1 MNRTKK
7 GGRVAGVPNK
17 LSGQIRQSIANLLE
31 SNFDNLQ
38 NDLDKLT
45 PGTRLKVLIEFYKM
59 ILPKVIDI
67 EDNQENFNPITVV
80 HIIKDNDGNDK

>member
-1 MNRTKK
+1 MTNRVKT
-7 GGRVAGVPNK
+7 GGRAKGVSNHVT
-17 LSGQIRQSIANLLE
+17 SEIRQSIANLLE
-31 SNFDNLQ
+31 SNFSNLQ

-67 EDNQENFNPITVV
+67 EDNQSNFTPITV
-80 HIIKDNDGNDK
+80 HLIKDNNANNK

>member
-1 MNRTKK
+1 MTNRVKT
-7 GGRVAGVPNK
+7 GGRAKGVSNHVT
-17 LSGQIRQSIANLLE
+17 SEIRQSIANLLE

-45 PGTRLKVLIEFYKM
+45 PATRVKVLIEFYKM

-67 EDNQENFNPITVV
+67 EESNSNFKAIEV
-80 HIIKDNDGNDK
+80 HIIKPNETNNN

>member
-1 MNRTKK
+1 MNKIKK
-7 GGRVAGVPNK
+7 GGRIKGTPNI
-17 LSGQIRQSIANLLE
+17 LTAELRQSIANLLE

-67 EDNQENFNPITVV
+67 EDNQSNFNPITV
-80 HIIKDNDGNDK
+80 HIIKANESNNK

>member
-17 LSGQIRQSIANLLE
+17 LSGQIRQNIANLLE

-38 NDLDKLT
+38 NDLDNLT
-45 PGTRLKVLIEFYKM
+45 PGTRLKVLIEFYKL
-59 ILPKVIDI
+59 ILPKVIDV
-67 EDNQENFNPITVV
+67 ESDNTNFTPIAV
-80 HIIKDNDGNDK
+80 HIIKQ